1 MSPVARVLAA
11 VCSPLIFAVVVACG
25 SQPASSPSAPSPT
38 SPAAPAAAAPSRLLD
53 PTAFA
58 AAVADPR
65 TTTIDVHVPYA
76 GDIPGT
82 TLSIPFD
89 RIGAETGRLP
99 ADRSAPLALYCR
111 TGPMSADAART
122 LAGQGYTNIVELSG
136 GMHAWTSSGRPLLTP
151 PAPSG

>member
-1 MSPVARVLAA
+1 MSSAARVLAA
-11 VCSPLIFAVVVACG
+11 VCSALIFAVVVACG
-25 SQPASSPSAPSPT
+25 SQPATSPGAPSPT

-53 PTAFA
+53 PAAFA

-65 TTTIDVHVPYA
+65 TTTINVHVPYA

-99 ADRSAPLALYCR
+99 ADRTAPLALYCR

-122 LAGQGYTNIVELSG
+122 LADAGYTNIVELAG
-136 GMHAWTSSGRPLLTP
+136 GMGAWTQSGRPLIGR
-151 PAPSG
+151 PAGDG